1 MEQWTTRIGPVQPYV
16 LADLFGWLETHSD
29 HLHEGTAIPHIL
41 PISSN
46 RILNTKATSY
56 SSNK

>member
-1 MEQWTTRIGPVQPYV
+1 MDNTHWTSTAVCFSRS
-16 LADLFGWLETHSD
+16 FWRLETHSD

-46 RILNTKATSY
+46 RILNTNATSY